1 MNLTISSTS
10 CNTSSLNAT
19 ANQTTASGDDNA
31 AIYILV
37 VISIYVLS
45 LAFFFIKSLQTK
57 PTDENQLHSYLDE
70 VAQRE
75 LSARQIMVKSMRER
89 LHMSE
94 SNSNQRIEEM
104 NSNALIKEEEISLI
118 V

>member
-1 MNLTISSTS
+1 MLIR
-10 CNTSSLNAT
+10 
-19 ANQTTASGDDNA
+19 
-31 AIYILV
+31 
-37 VISIYVLS
+37 
-45 LAFFFIKSLQTK
+45 SLQTK

-94 SNSNQRIEEM
+94 SNSNQR
-104 NSNALIKEEEISLI
+104 
-118 V
+118 